1 MSDKVIVVR
10 EESVAWRIARVAALS
25 ALGLAAIGGLGV
37 LLARD
42 QMARN
47 QSELFSPHPLRRL
60 AALGY
65 LRAHPDVDNVL
76 LLRDYLAWE
85 ERTMLRRRAAAIL
98 AGMDKSTLP
107 GPVVITNICPMPTIT
122 VKVAKDRAAVTTS
135 PPP

>member
-1 MSDKVIVVR
+1 MSDKIIVVR
-10 EESVAWRIARVAALS
+10 NESTAWRVARVAGLS
-25 ALGLAAIGGLGV
+25 LLGLAAAAGLGV

-42 QMARN
+42 QIARN

-85 ERTMLRRRAAAIL
+85 ERSMLRKRAAAIL
-98 AGMDKSTLP
+98 SAMEEQL
-107 GPVVITNICPMPTIT
+107 
-122 VKVAKDRAAVTTS
+122 AAEENAEGA
-135 PPP
+135 

>member
-1 MSDKVIVVR
+1 MSDNVIVVR
-10 EESVAWRIARVAALS
+10 EESVGWRIAKVAALS
-25 ALGLAAIGGLGV
+25 ILGLAAVGGIGILF
-37 LLARD
+37 ARD

-85 ERTMLRRRAAAIL
+85 ERPMLRKRATAIL
-98 AGMDKSTLP
+98 AAMEEEL
-107 GPVVITNICPMPTIT
+107 
-122 VKVAKDRAAVTTS
+122 AAAGESVEGA
-135 PPP
+135 

>member
-10 EESVAWRIARVAALS
+10 EESATWKAMKLVALGL
-25 ALGLAAIGGLGV
+25 LGLAAIGGAGV

-65 LRAHPDVDNVL
+65 LRAHPDVNNVL

-85 ERTMLRRRAAAIL
+85 ERAMLRKRAAAIL
-98 AGMDKSTLP
+98 SGMEEYLEAEEN
-107 GPVVITNICPMPTIT
+107 VE
-122 VKVAKDRAAVTTS
+122 RA
-135 PPP
+135 

>member
-10 EESVAWRIARVAALS
+10 EESATWKAMKFVGLGL
-25 ALGLAAIGGLGV
+25 LGLAAIGGAGV

-85 ERTMLRRRAAAIL
+85 ERAMLRKRAAAIL
-98 AGMDKSTLP
+98 SGMEEYLEAEEN
-107 GPVVITNICPMPTIT
+107 VE
-122 VKVAKDRAAVTTS
+122 RA
-135 PPP
+135 

>member
-10 EESVAWRIARVAALS
+10 EESVGWKVAKVAALS
-25 ALGLAAIGGLGV
+25 VLGLAALSGLGV

-85 ERTMLRRRAAAIL
+85 ERPMLRKRAAAVL
-98 AGMDKSTLP
+98 AGMEEEL
-107 GPVVITNICPMPTIT
+107 
-122 VKVAKDRAAVTTS
+122 AAEESVEGA
-135 PPP
+135 

>member
-10 EESVAWRIARVAALS
+10 EEPAGWKAVKIAAIGL
-25 ALGLAAIGGLGV
+25 LGLAALGGAGI

-42 QMARN
+42 QMARH

-85 ERTMLRRRAAAIL
+85 ERPMLRRRATAIL
-98 AGMDKSTLP
+98 AGMEEYLAAEE
-107 GPVVITNICPMPTIT
+107 NIE
-122 VKVAKDRAAVTTS
+122 RA
-135 PPP
+135 